1 METSQ
6 YQTLLDC
13 AQVGWWET
21 DFEEGCYICSDFL
34 IGLLELKGP
43 KLPITDFYSLIRED
57 YRSRIANEFAFF
69 REIGIYEQA
78 FPIKTCYGYRF
89 VRTKIYKHGLES
101 NGKIKAFGILQLIPF
116 SEGDANQPVENSQID
131 SLLRHLGSLS
141 RRMSCISRSIW
152 RLRKF
157 CFRSIRK
164 DVRISWS
171 MGKGIL

>member
-1 METSQ
+1 MQYGLVLAYAATFLYKAKFVVLVYYGDFCVIVINGWMTKKVFMETVQ

-21 DFEEGCYICSDFL
+21 DFEAGCYICSDFL

-43 KLPITDFYSLIRED
+43 QLSITDFYSLIRED

-89 VRTKIYKHGLES
+89 VRTKIYKHGVES
-101 NGKIKAFGILQLIPF
+101 NGKIKAFGILLM
-116 SEGDANQPVENSQID
+116 EVTK
-131 SLLRHLGSLS
+131 R
-141 RRMSCISRSIW
+141 
-152 RLRKF
+152 
-157 CFRSIRK
+157 
-164 DVRISWS
+164 V
-171 MGKGIL
+171 

>member
-1 METSQ
+1 MTKRIFMETSQ

-101 NGKIKAFGILQLIPF
+101 NGKIKAFGILQL
-116 SEGDANQPVENSQID
+116 
-131 SLLRHLGSLS
+131 
-141 RRMSCISRSIW
+141 
-152 RLRKF
+152 
-157 CFRSIRK
+157 
-164 DVRISWS
+164 
-171 MGKGIL
+171 